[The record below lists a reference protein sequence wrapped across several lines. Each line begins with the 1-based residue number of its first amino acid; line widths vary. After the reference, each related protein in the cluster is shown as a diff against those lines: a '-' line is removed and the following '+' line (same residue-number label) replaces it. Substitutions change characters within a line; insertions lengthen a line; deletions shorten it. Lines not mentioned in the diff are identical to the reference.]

1 MLKKYIYGLIFYV
14 TNYIVCYLPS
24 GSLRLLFLRIIG
36 LKFKRPIKLY
46 GKFEIRNP
54 WKISIGKYTNI
65 GHRCTLDGRGG
76 ISIGENVNISS
87 EVMIWT
93 WQHDHRLEDFG
104 IVEKTVV
111 IEDYCW
117 ISARAIILPGVT
129 IGKGSVVAAG
139 SVVTKDV
146 PPFSIVGGVPGKVI
160 GQRVNKLNYRPGAEG
175 IPFI

>member
-1 MLKKYIYGLIFYV
+1 MLKKYIYGIIFYL
-14 TNYIVCYLPS
+14 TNYIVSYFPS
-24 GSLRLLFLRIIG
+24 GNVRLLFLKIIG
-36 LKFKRPIKLY
+36 LKYSNPIRIY

-54 WKISIGKYTNI
+54 WKIKIGKYTNI

-76 ISIGENVNISS
+76 ITIGERVNISS

-93 WQHDHRLEDFG
+93 WQHDHRLKNFG
-104 IVEKTVV
+104 IVEKPVV

-129 IGKGSVVAAG
+129 LGKGTVVAAG
-139 SVVTKDV
+139 SIVTKDI
-146 PPFSIVGGVPGKVI
+146 PSYSIVGGIPAKIIGKRNSDLDYAPGS
-160 GQRVNKLNYRPGAEG
+160 EG